1 MDAITKVPTSRWMPT
16 DASVPWGGFIDD
28 VDQFDPAFFGIS
40 PREARSMDPQQRLL
54 LEVGWE
60 VLENAGVAVDSL
72 ASSRT
77 GVFVGIWQRDCHYY
91 LPSVGANLYFETG
104 NSFSVIANRLSYL
117 WDLHGPSKAVDTAS
131 SSSLVALHDACQSLR
146 LGECDLALAGG
157 ANLMLH
163 PSVTDRFSASRMLS
177 PEGRCK
183 AFGAGADGYVRGEG
197 CGMVAIRR
205 LEDALEGGDRI
216 LAVILGSAV
225 NQDGRTNG
233 LAAPNSRAQ
242 QAVIRQALANAGVVA
257 SEISYVEAHGTGTPL
272 GDRTEFD
279 P

>member
-1 MDAITKVPTSRWMPT
+1 MPT